1 MDAVVTAKDLV
12 NRAYEWGHKAIAI
25 TDHGVVQ
32 AFPEA
37 AGAAAAIAKSGGDFK
52 VIYGVESYFINDMI
66 PIVNGEKD
74 MPLMG
79 SYIVFDLETTG
90 LSAGNDRIT
99 EIGAVKLENGEILDS
114 FNIFVNPQR
123 PSPKKSHS

>member
-1 MDAVVTAKDLV
+1 M
-12 NRAYEWGHKAIAI
+12 
-25 TDHGVVQ
+25 
-32 AFPEA
+32 
-37 AGAAAAIAKSGGDFK
+37 
-52 VIYGVESYFINDMI
+52 ESYFINDMI

-99 EIGAVKLENGEILDS
+99 EIGAVKLENGEVLDS

-123 PSPKKSHS
+123 PIPEKTHS